1 MPRLVLGPLLRFVEG
16 TRATVWVEADRACTV
31 EVLGCR
37 VSTFPVAGH
46 HYAIVVVD
54 GLPADDVTPYEV
66 SLDGE
71 RVWPFEGWPAS
82 VIRTRASA
90 VPLRVAFGSC
100 RAAAPLDDSS
110 HGADALHSL
119 AERMRR
125 QPVDEWPDLLMLL
138 GDQVYADDNISPLT
152 LARIRYRRS
161 QSTGAGWEVANF
173 GEYTE
178 LYEESWSIPAIRWLL
193 STLPTAMIFDDHDV
207 RDDWNTS
214 DAWLREI
221 RSTSWWQDRIEAA
234 LMSYWIYQHL
244 GNLPPAEIDSSPLL
258 ARLRYA
264 VDGEPVLR
272 EFARHADRNI
282 EGAAP
287 VRWSYHRDFGAV
299 RLLVVDSRCGR
310 VVDAARR
317 AMVGPEEWAW
327 VEQHATGAFDHL
339 LIATSL
345 PFLLPEGIHHL
356 EAWNEATCDRRWGAR
371 FARTAEW
378 LRQRADLEHWAA
390 FGRSFDQMT
399 RLVGEVA
406 GGKGRHGGPGGT
418 PATITF
424 LSGDVHFSY
433 LAEARFP
440 QRDVTSRIYQ
450 AVCSPLRNPLAMG
463 MRSGQRFGATRTAT
477 RIGRAL
483 GRSARIPPPELQ
495 WELVAGPAF
504 GNQLGEL
511 ELDGRAGLMRLSGA
525 LPEGR
530 FQESFSARLS

>member
-1 MPRLVLGPLLRFVEG
+1 
-16 TRATVWVEADRACTV
+16 
-31 EVLGCR
+31 
-37 VSTFPVAGH
+37 
-46 HYAIVVVD
+46 
-54 GLPADDVTPYEV
+54 
-66 SLDGE
+66 
-71 RVWPFEGWPAS
+71 
-82 VIRTRASA
+82 
-90 VPLRVAFGSC
+90 
-100 RAAAPLDDSS
+100 
-110 HGADALHSL
+110 
-119 AERMRR
+119 
-125 QPVDEWPDLLMLL
+125 
-138 GDQVYADDNISPLT
+138 
-152 LARIRYRRS
+152 
-161 QSTGAGWEVANF
+161 
-173 GEYTE
+173 
-178 LYEESWSIPAIRWLL
+178 
-193 STLPTAMIFDDHDV
+193 MIFDDHDV

-244 GNLPPAEIDSSPLL
+244 GNLPPAEIESSPLL
-258 ARLRYA
+258 ARLRDA

-450 AVCSPLRNPLAMG
+450 AVCSPLRNPLAVG
-463 MRSGQRFGATRTAT
+463 
-477 RIGRAL
+477 
-483 GRSARIPPPELQ
+483 
-495 WELVAGPAF
+495 
-504 GNQLGEL
+504 
-511 ELDGRAGLMRLSGA
+511 
-525 LPEGR
+525 
-530 FQESFSARLS
+530 